1 MPRKDKN
8 EDKLERLAKGVRADK
23 AGSRTGR
30 KRKSTVRTKP
40 GLYTLGTLAHERN
53 ISPLA
58 RLMGALGAEKIKFQ
72 LIGMSA
78 AVLQGAPVA
87 TIDVDF
93 WLDLPARQYM
103 RAVNVARS
111 LGATMLRNTIVELTD
126 GTLVNFI
133 YEVTGLKSFSAE
145 YPKAKRLEF
154 HGLRIPVMPLES
166 IRRSKAAVMRP
177 KDPSH
182 IFYIDQ
188 TLRLIRANKKNK

>member
-1 MPRKDKN
+1 
-8 EDKLERLAKGVRADK
+8 
-23 AGSRTGR
+23 
-30 KRKSTVRTKP
+30 
-40 GLYTLGTLAHERN
+40 
-53 ISPLA
+53 
-58 RLMGALGAEKIKFQ
+58 MGALGAEKIKFQ

-145 YPKAKRLEF
+145 YRKAKQLEF
-154 HGLRIPVMPLES
+154 HGLRVPVMPLES
-166 IRRSKAAVMRP
+166 IRRSKAAAMRP

-182 IFYIDQ
+182 IFYIEQ
-188 TLRLIRANKKNK
+188 TLRLLRANKKNK